1 MDFFLSREL
10 YEPNNQDDLGL
21 FIAEPNRETSSCGL
35 QLEGV
40 KIESID
46 EYELTFD
53 HKVTFDVS
61 YEALLTIME
70 YVREYCTLS

>member
-46 EYELTFD
+46 
-53 HKVTFDVS
+53 
-61 YEALLTIME
+61 
-70 YVREYCTLS
+70 